1 MYMNRAV
8 QVYDKSKEY
17 ATKGFNEAS
26 STTDLAYDVKDGA
39 TNVAYNA
46 KDGATNVAY
55 DAKDGATNVAYD
67 AKDGA
72 TNVAYNAKDGAT
84 NVAYNAKDGLT
95 GLAYDVKYGAES
107 AYNTISGKA
116 LYYMLPLVTMVIAL
130 TIMMTFFGKK
140 YLPSSINEYNSSFW
154 AFPKLPKH
162 FFIFIIS
169 TSIAFLFSI
178 LPYGKKIREN
188 MNTWKVFYII
198 SGLIFLG
205 TFIIIGLCTSFVE
218 VFENTIGV
226 SLLSKA
232 NLNRVFDKFQP
243 KMFPEANI
251 DLTYLV
257 RLFNVNNFTYYFDNF
272 MKTTI
277 LNKTVEGSPF
287 IDLKYKNI
295 NEHDY
300 ETTNDKNR
308 DKSDFL
314 TAFRSAC
321 SGTLDV
327 NSKENSI
334 YHENYNP
341 LQNTEGKYD
350 KDPFEIGQLRQDLFN
365 ICLEKFTTGHLSWMY
380 FAGLISIL
388 ASISQVV

>member
-26 STTDLAYDVKDGA
+26 RAKDGATDLAYDVKDGA
-39 TNVAYNA
+39 TDLAYNA
-46 KDGATNVAY
+46 KDGATDLAY
-55 DAKDGATNVAYD
+55 DVKDGATD
-67 AKDGA
+67 L
-72 TNVAYNAKDGAT
+72 AYNAKDGAT
-84 NVAYNAKDGLT
+84 D
-95 GLAYDVKYGAES
+95 LAYDVKDGATDLAYDAKDGAES

-205 TFIIIGLCTSFVE
+205 TFILIGLCTSFVE
-218 VFENTIGV
+218 VFENTVGV
-226 SLLSKA
+226 SLLSKTK
-232 NLNRVFDKFQP
+232 LNNVFSKFQP

-300 ETTNDKNR
+300 EATNEKNE
-308 DKSDFL
+308 KKMLFL
-314 TAFRSAC
+314 NAFRSA
-321 SGTLDV
+321 SNGTLEV
-327 NSKENSI
+327 NSPENSI

-341 LQNTEGKYD
+341 TPNSDGVFD
-350 KDPFEIGQLRQDLFN
+350 KDPFGIGQLRKDLFH

>member
-17 ATKGFNEAS
+17 ATKGFNQAS
-26 STTDLAYDVKDGA
+26 G
-39 TNVAYNA
+39 A
-46 KDGATNVAY
+46 KDGVTELAY
-55 DAKDGATNVAYD
+55 DAKDGVTELAYD
-67 AKDGA
+67 AKDGV
-72 TNVAYNAKDGAT
+72 TD
-84 NVAYNAKDGLT
+84 
-95 GLAYDVKYGAES
+95 LAYDAKDGAES

-130 TIMMTFFGKK
+130 IIMMTFFREN
-140 YLPSSINEYNSSFW
+140 YLPSSIDEYKSSFW
-154 AFPKLPKH
+154 SFTKLPKH

-169 TSIAFLFSI
+169 TSIAFLFSV

-198 SGLIFLG
+198 SVLIFLG
-205 TFIIIGLCTSFVE
+205 TFILIGLCTSFVE
-218 VFENTIGV
+218 VFENTVGV
-226 SLLSKA
+226 SLLSKTK
-232 NLNRVFDKFQP
+232 LNGVFDNFQP

-257 RLFNVNNFTYYFDNF
+257 RLFNVNNFEYYFDNF

-295 NEHDY
+295 NEYDY
-300 ETTNDKNR
+300 ETTNENNEK
-308 DKSDFL
+308 KMLFL
-314 TAFRSAC
+314 DAFRRAN
-321 SGTLDV
+321 SGTLKED
-327 NSKENSI
+327 NPENSI

-341 LQNTEGKYD
+341 KPNDETGVYD
-350 KDPFEIGQLRQDLFN
+350 DKEHKDPFGIGQLRKDLFH

-388 ASISQVV
+388 ASISQIV

>member
-17 ATKGFNEAS
+17 ATKGFNQAS
-26 STTDLAYDVKDGA
+26 GAKDGVTDLAYDVKDGA
-39 TNVAYNA
+39 T
-46 KDGATNVAY
+46 D
-55 DAKDGATNVAYD
+55 
-67 AKDGA
+67 
-72 TNVAYNAKDGAT
+72 
-84 NVAYNAKDGLT
+84 
-95 GLAYDVKYGAES
+95 LAYDVKDNAES
-107 AYNTISGKA
+107 AYNTISRKA
-116 LYYMLPLVTMVIAL
+116 LYYMLPLVTMVIAFV
-130 TIMMTFFGKK
+130 IMMTFFRKN
-140 YLPSSINEYNSSFW
+140 YLPSSIDEYESPFW
-154 AFPKLPKH
+154 AFTKLPKH

-169 TSIAFLFSI
+169 TSIAFLFSV

-205 TFIIIGLCTSFVE
+205 TFILIGLCTSFVE
-218 VFENTIGV
+218 VFENTVGV
-226 SLLSKA
+226 SLLSKTK
-232 NLNRVFDKFQP
+232 LNNVFSKFQP

-300 ETTNDKNR
+300 ETMNENNEK
-308 DKSDFL
+308 KMLFL
-314 TAFRSAC
+314 NAFRSAS
-321 SGTLDV
+321 SGTLEV
-327 NSKENSI
+327 NSPENSI

-341 LQNTEGKYD
+341 RPNPDSGVYD
-350 KDPFEIGQLRQDLFN
+350 KDPFGIGQLRQDLFH

>member
-8 QVYDKSKEY
+8 QVYDKSKGY

-26 STTDLAYDVKDGA
+26 STTDLAYD
-39 TNVAYNA
+39 A

-55 DAKDGATNVAYD
+55 DAKD
-67 AKDGA
+67 
-72 TNVAYNAKDGAT
+72 
-84 NVAYNAKDGLT
+84 
-95 GLAYDVKYGAES
+95 GAES

-188 MNTWKVFYII
+188 MNTWKVFYIM
-198 SGLIFLG
+198 SGLIFIG

-300 ETTNDKNR
+300 EATNEKNE
-308 DKSDFL
+308 KKMLFL
-314 TAFRSAC
+314 NAFRSAS
-321 SGTLDV
+321 SGTLEV
-327 NSKENSI
+327 NSPENSI

-341 LQNTEGKYD
+341 LQNTEGKYG

>member
-1 MYMNRAV
+1 MYMNREV

-17 ATKGFNEAS
+17 ATKGFNQAS
-26 STTDLAYDVKDGA
+26 GAKDGVTDLAYDVKDGV
-39 TNVAYNA
+39 T
-46 KDGATNVAY
+46 DLAY
-55 DAKDGATNVAYD
+55 DAKD
-67 AKDGA
+67 
-72 TNVAYNAKDGAT
+72 
-84 NVAYNAKDGLT
+84 
-95 GLAYDVKYGAES
+95 GAES

-130 TIMMTFFGKK
+130 IIMMTFFREN
-140 YLPSSINEYNSSFW
+140 YLPSSIDEYESSFW
-154 AFPKLPKH
+154 AFTKLPKH

-169 TSIAFLFSI
+169 TSIAFLFSV

-205 TFIIIGLCTSFVE
+205 TFILIGLCTSFVE
-218 VFENTIGV
+218 VFENTVGV
-226 SLLSKA
+226 SLLSKTK
-232 NLNRVFDKFQP
+232 LNEVFDKFQP

-300 ETTNDKNR
+300 ETTPEDNNKDKML
-308 DKSDFL
+308 FL
-314 TAFRSAC
+314 DAFRKAN
-321 SGTLDV
+321 SGTLEV
-327 NSKENSI
+327 NSPENRI

-341 LQNTEGKYD
+341 NPNPDTRVYD
-350 KDPFEIGQLRQDLFN
+350 KDSFGIGQLRKDLFH

-388 ASISQVV
+388 ASISQIV